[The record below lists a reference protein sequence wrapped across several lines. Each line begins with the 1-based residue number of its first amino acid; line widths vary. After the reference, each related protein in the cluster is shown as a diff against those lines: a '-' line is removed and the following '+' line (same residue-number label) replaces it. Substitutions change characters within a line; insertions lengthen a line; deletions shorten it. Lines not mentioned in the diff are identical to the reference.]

1 LAFSE
6 ARGFG
11 PSPLFVAEGRERAM
25 RELTGV
31 GAGLAASLLLAGAA
45 GAQPPQGVGTDEF
58 GLTPR
63 QLVQKIEQV
72 EAQIAKCMR
81 AQGFQYVAVDN
92 QTVRRGM
99 SADKKMPGM
108 SEEEFHE
115 KYGFGISTMY
125 SGRAPQLT
133 TGYSPARVGL
143 GEQNIQIYRSLSSA
157 DQVAYNRALFGEN
170 PEATFAVGLETE
182 DFSRTGGCTRA
193 AVGEVFEAE
202 QLKASY
208 YNPLDS
214 LIRQDPRM
222 KAAIREYA
230 AEMRKAGF
238 DYDHPDDVEGDI
250 RDRLNA
256 LTSGGTIPL
265 EDMSPDQRAALTELQ
280 DYERRVAVKHLELAE
295 KIFDPVE
302 ERIEKE
308 MFARKV
314 Q

>member
-1 LAFSE
+1 
-6 ARGFG
+6 
-11 PSPLFVAEGRERAM
+11 M
-25 RELTGV
+25 REATGV
-31 GAGLAASLLLAGAA
+31 GAGLVASLLLAGAA
-45 GAQPPQGVGTDEF
+45 GAQAPPGVGTDEF

-81 AQGFQYVAVDN
+81 SHGFQYIAVDN

-125 SGRAPQLT
+125 TGQAPQLT

-143 GEQNIQIYRSLSSA
+143 GEQNIQIYKSLSAA

-193 AVGEVFEAE
+193 AVGEIFEEE

-222 KAAIREYA
+222 KAAIREYS

-280 DYERRVAVKHLELAE
+280 DYERRVAVTHLELADR
-295 KIFDPVE
+295 IFDPVE
-302 ERIEKE
+302 ESIEKE